1 MSVITATA
9 TISGNDVL
17 FRLHN
22 IGLPDEDDEVEVK
35 PVVSLGPQVY
45 VLDCSGSML
54 SYMSAMCKAMHAA
67 IDELPDGTPM
77 IVVGFSTEGWV
88 IFKTDS
94 LDDSERARGHAAF
107 DRVASCDTTNLG
119 AGLDLAAKELG
130 EHFLRRDEG
139 DTRPTL
145 GSYTVL
151 TDGSI
156 NCGEREPDVLASK
169 LYKDFKTTTIM
180 FTAASQTS
188 FSNAVLKLSDAN
200 SAVFVED
207 AYCEKLY
214 DGLRLAA
221 DRGKAPT
228 ISVTVGDKTRV
239 LSPREVGEWEAG
251 SVHPLLVVDVGTD
264 VADLPFKVVVG
275 GEVVLS
281 GAVGEVLTK
290 LPEIVLEHEVNR
302 EQLRI
307 QLKKVRVTIRA
318 ASATSDYE
326 AIETQVEAA
335 KRLSE
340 RAEDLVAAVEQ
351 LKVEEPTGSDL
362 PASCY
367 RSLAAEILGFVEYG
381 ASVSDERSMST
392 PESGKRQC
400 CSEPSTEAQPR
411 YGSLSAPAG
420 VQEAP
425 VHRSL
430 GGCGAFEQDQAPRA
444 YRGLSAAGKRSLPPS
459 PLSQGP
465 APLSNRL
472 RAASLAL

>member
-9 TISGNDVL
+9 TISGNDLL

-22 IGLPDEDDEVEVK
+22 IGLPDEDEVK
-35 PVVSLGPQVY
+35 PVVALGPQEY

-54 SYMSAMCKAMHAA
+54 TFMPAMRQFLHVA
-67 IDELPDGTPM
+67 IDKLPDGTPM
-77 IVVGFSTEGWV
+77 IVSCFETTAWL
-88 IFKTDS
+88 IFGSDS
-94 LDDSERARGHAAF
+94 LDASERARGHTAF
-107 DRVASCDTTNLG
+107 DRVASYASTNLG
-119 AGLDLAAKELG
+119 AGLDLAAKELS
-130 EHFLRRDEG
+130 EHFLRRKED

-151 TDGSI
+151 TDGCL
-156 NCGEREPDVLASK
+156 NCGERDPEVLARK

-180 FTAASQTS
+180 FTASSQTS

-207 AYCEKLY
+207 AHCEKLF
-214 DGLRLAA
+214 DGLCLAA

-228 ISVTVGDKTRV
+228 ISVTVGDKTRE
-239 LSPREVGEWEAG
+239 LCPREVGEWEAG
-251 SVHPLLVVDVGTD
+251 SVHPLLVAEVGPD
-264 VADLPFKVVVG
+264 VADLPFKIVIDN
-275 GEVVLS
+275 EVVLA
-281 GAVGEVLTK
+281 GAVREVLTK
-290 LPEIVLEHEVNR
+290 LPEMVVQHEVNR

-307 QLKKVRVTIRA
+307 QLKNVRATIRT

-326 AIETQVEAA
+326 VIETQVEEAN
-335 KRLSE
+335 RLSE

-362 PASCY
+362 QPPCY
-367 RSLAAEILGFVEYG
+367 RSLAAEILGMVKWGIEV
-381 ASVSDERSMST
+381 ADHRSMSA

-400 CSEPSTEAQPR
+400 CSASATEPQPS
-411 YGSLSAPAG
+411 YTSLSAPAG
-420 VQEAP
+420 IEGACF
-425 VHRSL
+425 RSL
-430 GGCGAFEQDQAPRA
+430 SCPVTEDEPAPA
-444 YRGLSAAGKRSLPPS
+444 YRGLSAAGKRALPPS

-465 APLSNRL
+465 APLPDSL

>member
-9 TISGNDVL
+9 TISGNDLL
-17 FRLHN
+17 FRVHN
-22 IGLPDEDDEVEVK
+22 LDMPDEEEVK
-35 PVVSLGPQVY
+35 PVVALGPQVY

-54 SYMSAMCKAMHAA
+54 SFMPPMRKAMHAA

-88 IFKTDS
+88 VFKTDALS
-94 LDDSERARGHAAF
+94 ASERDRGHAAF

-207 AYCEKLY
+207 AHCEKLFA
-214 DGLRLAA
+214 GLRLAA
-221 DRGKAPT
+221 DRGKVPT
-228 ISVTVGDKTRV
+228 ISATVGDKTRE

-275 GEVVLS
+275 GEVVLA
-281 GAVGEVLTK
+281 GAVREVLTK

-307 QLKKVRVTIRA
+307 QLKKVRATIRT
-318 ASATSDYE
+318 ASATSDYKV
-326 AIETQVEAA
+326 IETQVEEA
-335 KRLSE
+335 KRLSDK
-340 RAEDLVAAVEQ
+340 AEDLVSAVEQ

-362 PASCY
+362 QPPCY
-367 RSLAAEILGFVEYG
+367 RSLAAEISGVVEFG
-381 ASVSDERSMST
+381 TKVADHRSMSA

-411 YGSLSAPAG
+411 YASLSAQVGIEGACFRGLSCPGTEDEPA
-420 VQEAP
+420 
-425 VHRSL
+425 
-430 GGCGAFEQDQAPRA
+430 RA

-459 PLSQGP
+459 PLSQGA
-465 APLSNRL
+465 APLSNSL